1 MPGSLTCA
9 GGWRDD
15 RAAGHCHV
23 LAEPALG
30 RRRVRVRSGILPA
43 SARPHLPSQRSSA
56 DRADRGTVR
65 RASHPATSLGG
76 GTARDRTVR
85 GIPTPL
91 VSGPPVGRSSAPNKQ
106 RPLDLGRA
114 KAVVDNRT
122 CCVDACRDC
131 RIYRRRP
138 DAPELTVPTT
148 AEQTLLGYLPL
159 ALTMTNS
166 CTRNSEAEQDTA
178 NVHASVICAP
188 NGDVNR
194 VVFTRFNSHQALHK
208 CYQAA
213 VAATGIGESLGDCRT
228 ADRAE
233 SVYTSDS
240 GRTSGRVL
248 CYQKRGVAFVEW
260 TDDGSRT
267 LGVVTQTDPD
277 HEKLRF
283 WWAAVVGVEIN

>member
-1 MPGSLTCA
+1 MTELLDTVTSWRSLLLAVVVFGFAPGFCLRLLVLIYPRSDPRRTELIAELYAVPRIQRPLWVAEQLETA
-9 GGWRDD
+9 LFEGFPRRLSAVLRW
-15 RAAGHCHV
+15 AAHQRRTNND
-23 LAEPALG
+23 LSIWAG
-30 RRRVRVRSGILPA
+30 RRRWSITGLVVLTLAVIVGSTVGALM
-43 SARPHLPSQRSSA
+43 HLNSRF
-56 DRADRGTVR
+56 
-65 RASHPATSLGG
+65 
-76 GTARDRTVR
+76 
-85 GIPTPL
+85 
-91 VSGPPVGRSSAPNKQ
+91 
-106 RPLDLGRA
+106 
-114 KAVVDNRT
+114 
-122 CCVDACRDC
+122 
-131 RIYRRRP
+131 
-138 DAPELTVPTT
+138 PTT

-208 CYQAA
+208 RYQAA

-228 ADRAE
+228 ADRDE

-260 TDDGSRT
+260 TDGGSRT
-267 LGVVTQTDPD
+267 LGVATQTDPD